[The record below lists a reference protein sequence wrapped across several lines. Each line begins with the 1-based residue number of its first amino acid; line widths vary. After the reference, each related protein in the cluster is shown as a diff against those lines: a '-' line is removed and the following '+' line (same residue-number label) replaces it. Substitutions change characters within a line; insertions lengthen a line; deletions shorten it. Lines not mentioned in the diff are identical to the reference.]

1 MKINKSTQIQERNWF
16 TRMFS
21 CPPDAT
27 LHEKLPVMFKDPDYL
42 FTGVLLSGNEL
53 FLLINEINLF
63 NFWYIIIGNTFH
75 AVILTM
81 VVKLLIGF
89 FIEFKMKRNISLNTF
104 VDDKF
109 FV

>member
-1 MKINKSTQIQERNWF
+1 
-16 TRMFS
+16 MFY
-21 CPPDAT
+21 
-27 LHEKLPVMFKDPDYL
+27 KDPDYL
-42 FTGVLLSGNEL
+42 FTNVFMSGNEL
-53 FLLINEINLF
+53 YMLIIEINIF
-63 NFWYIIIGNTFH
+63 NFWYLILGNTFY

-89 FIEFKMKRNISLNTF
+89 FAEFKMKRNISLNTF